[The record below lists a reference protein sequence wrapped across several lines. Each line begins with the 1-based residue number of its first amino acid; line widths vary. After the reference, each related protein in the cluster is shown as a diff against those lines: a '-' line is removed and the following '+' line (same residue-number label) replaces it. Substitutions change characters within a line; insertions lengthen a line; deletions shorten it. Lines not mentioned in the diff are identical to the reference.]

1 MPSITRE
8 QEYDVVVVGGG
19 PAGVCAAIASARG
32 GANTV
37 LVEQLGFLGGMAIA
51 AMFQPWRGFHSFGR
65 QLVTG
70 IGDEIVKRLQSAGGS
85 PGHLLDP
92 TGVSF
97 TVTPFDSEVLKSTL
111 LTIAKE
117 ENVRILFHSQFLS
130 AQRSQTAIDSIRIH
144 RIEGDISLSA
154 NVFIDATGTGTVA
167 IDAGARSLKHDAGAS
182 YRFSMANVDEKA
194 LLEYAQRNPHE
205 FSGPASMHG
214 NGFLSLKGFS
224 TLTRKWLEEA
234 PGVKRSDSIQID
246 GTVQK
251 GEVVVSMIGLPNVD
265 GGDPESVARADM
277 RCQQLTAKAAEFL
290 IDYCPGFSGAKIG
303 STALKVGFH
312 SSTQICTTVTISD
325 SDVLSGRIFDNAVAT
340 CALPGRS
347 TSTFQ
352 ISRDTLFLPGIGNLL
367 VTGRAILPPTA
378 LFSTNSQPASMQLGE
393 AAGRIASELHGKL
406 TNKR

>member
-352 ISRDTLFLPGIGNLL
+352 ISRDTLFLPGIGKLL
-367 VTGRAILPPTA
+367 VTGRAILPPTE